1 MKQLNWVAWQEILA
15 QVFDGFELEKD
26 IAPEWLTNPSSGR
39 RLKLDR
45 LYPEI
50 GIAVRFVG
58 GRAKGQRRRSSDQE
72 VEQEQERDR
81 IREELCRQVGV
92 TLLSVDPD
100 DLEPWRVLGRVCI
113 ALGGASRR
121 LATSDRPGRVK
132 VRLMP
137 QLAAARERCHD
148 VRGRLRDPQAMELFI
163 DLWRDRE
170 AREISEAQAG
180 ARQKR
185 PAAKVRRYRE
195 GQAVRH
201 IFHGDG
207 TVLSVK
213 KVEDDVEVAVLFVE
227 DGSERKFLGSLVS
240 DKLLP
245 ND

>member
-1 MKQLNWVAWQEILA
+1 LKQLNWVAWQEILA
-15 QVFDGFELEKD
+15 QVFDGFEIEKD

-45 LYPEI
+45 LYPEV
-50 GIAVRFVG
+50 GLAVRFVG
-58 GRAKGQRRRSSDQE
+58 GRAKGQRRRRSDQE

-81 IREELCRQVGV
+81 IRESLCKQVGV
-92 TLLSVDPD
+92 TLLSVDAD
-100 DLEPWRVLGRVCI
+100 DPEPWLVLGRICI

-121 LATSDRPGRVK
+121 LATSDRPKSVK
-132 VRLMP
+132 ARLMP
-137 QLAAARERCHD
+137 LLAAARERCYD
-148 VRGRLRDPQAMELFI
+148 VRRRLRDPQAMELFI

-170 AREISEAQAG
+170 ARELTQAQAG

-185 PAAKVRRYRE
+185 PVGKARRYRE

-201 IFHGDG
+201 VFHGDG
-207 TVLSVK
+207 TVLSVT
-213 KVEDDVEVAVLFVE
+213 KVEDDAEVTVLFIN
-227 DGSERKFLGSLVS
+227 DGSERKFLASLVP

>member
-1 MKQLNWVAWQEILA
+1 LKQLNWVAWQEILA
-15 QVFDGFELEKD
+15 QVFDGFEIEKD
-26 IAPEWLTNPSSGR
+26 ISPEWLTNPTTGR

-45 LYPEI
+45 LYPEV
-50 GIAVRFVG
+50 GLAVRFVG
-58 GRAKGQRRRSSDQE
+58 GRATGQRRRSSDQE

-81 IREELCRQVGV
+81 IRDSLCTQVGL
-92 TLLSVDPD
+92 TLLSVDAD
-100 DLEPWRVLGRVCI
+100 DPEPWGVLGRVCV

-121 LATSDRPGRVK
+121 LAMSDRPSRVK

-148 VRGRLRDPQAMELFI
+148 VRGRLRDPQAMELFV

-170 AREISEAQAG
+170 AREVSLAQAG

-185 PAAKVRRYRE
+185 PTAKARRYRE

-201 IFHGDG
+201 VFHGDG
-207 TVLSVK
+207 TVLSVN
-213 KVEDDVEVAVLFVE
+213 KVEDDVEVAVLFL
-227 DGSERKFLGSLVS
+227 DGSERRFLGSLVP